1 MLPFEI
7 GIVLAY
13 VTVPLVDWLNKWMPR
28 PVAVGLIMLA
38 EFLLVA
44 SFLAVLV
51 PLVVNQV
58 GVVLSDMPSQEE
70 RQSFFGSLVT
80 SLKDILPPAAEDFAK
95 NALQQ
100 GAQDIQ
106 QNATTYMST
115 ALGVIGSAVLGII
128 GSISFALSLLV
139 LPTWLFAVLR

>member
-1 MLPFEI
+1 
-7 GIVLAY
+7 
-13 VTVPLVDWLNKWMPR
+13 
-28 PVAVGLIMLA
+28 
-38 EFLLVA
+38 
-44 SFLAVLV
+44 
-51 PLVVNQV
+51 
-58 GVVLSDMPSQEE
+58 
-70 RQSFFGSLVT
+70 
-80 SLKDILPPAAEDFAK
+80 PAAEDFAK

-139 LPTWLFAVLR
+139 LPTWLFAVLRDRNRAVRFVNSVLPQSWRADFWAPLRIADRTLGFYLRGLFLQAIAVAVATYVGVQVLQALSYGPFNYPVLLAMVIGFT